1 MITSSLFATRSDT
14 TRPAPAPLSSSL
26 APGLLFRVTAPH
38 FVAGVV
44 LENNTVVRAAPILK
58 YMMGWSWR
66 QVRHYCICKHW
77 IVETNRGRALTVA
90 PTV

>member
-1 MITSSLFATRSDT
+1 MIRIS
-14 TRPAPAPLSSSL
+14 
-26 APGLLFRVTAPH
+26 APH

-77 IVETNRGRALTVA
+77 TISEGRALTVA